1 VLSSERLITPAVF
14 LSGTSRYDYDDDDDD
29 DDDDENAEVRIAA
42 INNNTFGLM

>member
-14 LSGTSRYDYDDDDDD
+14 LSGTSRYDYYDD